1 VAEGYAEPVNRLS
14 RLLLRP
20 EPLSW
25 RIGLATASAAV
36 ALTTAI
42 VFGLRQ
48 FAPAS
53 SLGVVYLLAVV
64 AVSILWGLRLG
75 LLTALASTVAFNFFH
90 IQPTG
95 ELTVARAED
104 WVALAVFLIVG
115 AIASG
120 LAELARSRTAEAE
133 ARRREAD
140 LMAGMAR
147 LMLGGLSVDTALP
160 SAAQRLATA
169 LDLPSAAIE
178 RGAAPTTSGRLNL
191 PLNDGGERL
200 GTLVVPA
207 DLPPALVDR
216 LRLRFVPALEALL
229 AAAIQ
234 REELMRG
241 AVETEALRRSDEI
254 KTALLRSVSHDLRS
268 PITAI
273 RAASEALASP
283 SLDAEDRAELEGAI
297 ASDAERLSRLVDNL
311 LTLSSLRS
319 GTAEPRWD
327 WCSVEELI
335 EAAADELGSKRE
347 ALDIAIDPEV
357 PLIRAD
363 GAQLERAFA
372 NLLSNAVRYAGSDRV
387 SVGARTVSGR
397 VVVSVADRGPG
408 IPAAELDRVFE
419 PFYRG
424 KGGDS
429 HPGSGLGLAIV
440 KGFVEANGG
449 TVRAESLPGQG
460 TTFVVELPQ
469 PIADRATEVVR

>member
-1 VAEGYAEPVNRLS
+1 
-14 RLLLRP
+14 
-20 EPLSW
+20 LSW
-25 RIGLATASAAV
+25 RSGLATATVAV
-36 ALTTAI
+36 AVTTGA

-48 FAPAS
+48 IAPVV
-53 SLGVVYLLAVV
+53 SLGVVYLLGVV
-64 AVSILWGLRLG
+64 AVSTLWGLRLG
-75 LLTALASTVAFNFFH
+75 LITAVASTLAFNFFH
-90 IQPTG
+90 IPPTG
-95 ELTVARAED
+95 ELTIARSED
-104 WVALAVFLIVG
+104 WVALAVFLIV
-115 AIASG
+115 AAMASS
-120 LAELARSRTAEAE
+120 LAELARNRAAEAD

-140 LMAGMAR
+140 LMAEMAPI
-147 LMLGGLSVDTALP
+147 LLGGLSVEAALP

-169 LDLPSAAIE
+169 LDLRSAAIE
-178 RGAAPTTSGRLNL
+178 RGEAPAVAGRLNL
-191 PLNDGGERL
+191 PLSEGGERI

-207 DLPPALVDR
+207 DLPAELAER
-216 LRLRFVPALEALL
+216 LRLRIAPALQALL
-229 AAAIQ
+229 AAAIE
-234 REELMRG
+234 REQLTRG

-283 SLDAEDRAELEGAI
+283 SLDDEDRAELEGAI

-327 WCSVEELI
+327 WCSVEELV
-335 EAAADELGSKRE
+335 EAAADELGSKRQ
-347 ALDIAIDPEV
+347 ALDIAIDHDV

-387 SVGARTVSGR
+387 SVAARTVSGR

-424 KGGDS
+424 KGGNS

-469 PIADRATEVVR
+469 PTGDRASEAVR

>member
-1 VAEGYAEPVNRLS
+1 M
-14 RLLLRP
+14 
-20 EPLSW
+20 
-25 RIGLATASAAV
+25 
-36 ALTTAI
+36 
-42 VFGLRQ
+42 
-48 FAPAS
+48 AP
-53 SLGVVYLLAVV
+53 
-64 AVSILWGLRLG
+64 IL
-75 LLTALASTVAFNFFH
+75 
-90 IQPTG
+90 
-95 ELTVARAED
+95 
-104 WVALAVFLIVG
+104 
-115 AIASG
+115 
-120 LAELARSRTAEAE
+120 
-133 ARRREAD
+133 
-140 LMAGMAR
+140 
-147 LMLGGLSVDTALP
+147 LGGLSVEAALP

-169 LDLPSAAIE
+169 LDLRSAAIE
-178 RGAAPTTSGRLNL
+178 RGEAPAVAGRLNL
-191 PLNDGGERL
+191 ALNEGGERI

-207 DLPPALVDR
+207 DLPAELADR
-216 LRLRFVPALEALL
+216 LRLRIAPALQALL
-229 AAAIQ
+229 AAAIE
-234 REELMRG
+234 REQLTRG

-283 SLDAEDRAELEGAI
+283 SLDDEDRAELEGAI
-297 ASDAERLSRLVDNL
+297 ASDAARLSRLVDNL

-327 WCSVEELI
+327 WCSVEELV
-335 EAAADELGSKRE
+335 EAAADELGSKRQ
-347 ALDIAIDPEV
+347 ALDIAIDHDV

-387 SVGARTVSGR
+387 SVAARTVSGR

-424 KGGDS
+424 KGGNS

-469 PIADRATEVVR
+469 PTGDRASEAVR